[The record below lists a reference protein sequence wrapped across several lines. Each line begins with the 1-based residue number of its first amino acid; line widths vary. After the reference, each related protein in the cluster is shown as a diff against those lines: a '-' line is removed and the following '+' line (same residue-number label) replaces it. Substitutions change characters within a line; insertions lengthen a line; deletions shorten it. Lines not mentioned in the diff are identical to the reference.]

1 MKYGLSRLLGLGL
14 GSIATVSIIGLLF
27 VFNTTSQPY
36 QPGVTTATV
45 NAEDAYATLCAQQT
59 AQGREYV
66 MLYDIFGT
74 STPIP
79 ALAAV
84 ATSTP
89 MPTRLAQGDAVRG
102 ETVFNTTGA
111 CNACHRVDD
120 PLTVVGPSLM
130 DMGLTAANR
139 VPGQDA
145 ETYLHLAILNP
156 NEFVPEGFIAGIM
169 PTSYEFTLSA
179 QDIADLVAYMLTL
192 KTSRTPVTQE
202 S

>member
-1 MKYGLSRLLGLGL
+1 MKYGFSRVVGLGL
-14 GSIATVSIIGLLF
+14 GSTVTVGFVGLLF
-27 VFNTTSQPY
+27 AFNTVSQPF
-36 QPGVTTATV
+36 QPGVSTTTV

-79 ALAAV
+79 ALAAF

-89 MPTRLAQGDAVRG
+89 MPTRLAEGDAVRG
-102 ETVFNTTGA
+102 ETVFNSTGA
-111 CNACHRVDD
+111 CNACHRVED
-120 PLTVVGPSLM
+120 PQTVVGPSLM
-130 DMGLTAANR
+130 DMGLTAADR
-139 VPGQDA
+139 IPGQDA
-145 ETYLHLAILNP
+145 ETYLHLAIVNP

-169 PTSYEFTLSA
+169 PTSYEFTLNA
-179 QDIADLVAYMLTL
+179 QDIADLIAYMMTL
-192 KTSRTPVTQE
+192 IQPSNEVAQG